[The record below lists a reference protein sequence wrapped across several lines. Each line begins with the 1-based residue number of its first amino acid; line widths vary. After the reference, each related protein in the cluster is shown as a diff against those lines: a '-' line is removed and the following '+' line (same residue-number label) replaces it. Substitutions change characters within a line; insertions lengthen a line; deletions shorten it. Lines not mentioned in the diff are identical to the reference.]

1 MIVPRS
7 LPVMAVAV
15 VLAACSGGFR
25 LSPYRIDVRQG
36 NMVTQEMVAKLKP
49 GMTMDQVRFVLGT
62 PLITD
67 IFHADRWDYVY
78 RFQPGRG
85 EVEERKL
92 TAFFT
97 DGKLVRVAGDVSAK
111 AVGEP
116 DESAEEPDAE
126 APDETVP
133 QVVDVAPDETLP
145 ASPQSWCESHEGPAT
160 CLACRAYPGLYPP

>member
-1 MIVPRS
+1 MIVQRP
-7 LPVMAVAV
+7 LTVMAVAV
-15 VLAACSGGFR
+15 MLAACSGGFR

-92 TAFFT
+92 TAFFA
-97 DGKLVRVAGDVSAK
+97 DGKLVRVAGDVTAK
-111 AVGEP
+111 AAGEADESSAGEP
-116 DESAEEPDAE
+116 VPE
-126 APDETVP
+126 APDAAVP
-133 QVVDVAPDETLP
+133 QVVDVVPDAAVP
-145 ASPQSWCESHEGPAT
+145 ASP
-160 CLACRAYPGLYPP
+160 